1 MCKTLPGRINKEE
14 AGVNGGLKVR
24 VMAVVLFLMGESK
37 RGSVHGSLPCVA
49 AHGDRGA
56 AERHKT
62 GHLSMGGR
70 AIERHRWMVGRARRD
85 GDVMQIGTST
95 VVGCSHRLGMA

>member
-24 VMAVVLFLMGESK
+24 VMAVVPFLVGERK

-49 AHGDRGA
+49 AHGDRGV

-62 GHLSMGGR
+62 GHFGMGG
-70 AIERHRWMVGRARRD
+70 
-85 GDVMQIGTST
+85 
-95 VVGCSHRLGMA
+95 